1 MAIKITIKIVYS
13 LVGIFLFVNSA
24 LSQEINS
31 IRKATFGN
39 TDILLPPIEGYKEC
53 YSEPLVKQIA
63 DGTEVPSNMVLGF
76 YLNNRTFEKI
86 GSSDLSSF
94 DDYFKIYG
102 TIQIKDYKANHEI
115 LKQMQDAMG
124 GNFMSKNWDL
134 MKKEVDKI
142 GLEVEIGVPIVIKN
156 YNLNKNSFTY
166 IMIARYELEGVDPF
180 TLVMA
185 INGLLINEK
194 LIWMAYYLNYDGE
207 ESISRLQKNNNFILE
222 EFISGNIQK

>member
-1 MAIKITIKIVYS
+1 MAIKITIKIVCS
-13 LVGIFLFVNSA
+13 LLGIFLFVNSA

-31 IRKATFGN
+31 TRKATFGK
-39 TDILLPPIEGYKEC
+39 TDIFLPPIEGYKEC

-86 GSSDLSSF
+86 GSSELSSF

-166 IMIARYELEGVDPF
+166 VMIARYELEGVDPF

-207 ESISRLQKNNNFILE
+207 ESISRLQKNNDFILE
-222 EFISGNIQK
+222 EFISGNLQ

>member
-1 MAIKITIKIVYS
+1 MDIKSVGKIVCS
-13 LVGIFLFVNSA
+13 IFGILIFTNSILA
-24 LSQEINS
+24 QEIN
-31 IRKATFGN
+31 IARKTNFGD
-39 TDILLPPIEGYKEC
+39 TEISLPHVEGYREC
-53 YSEPLVKQIA
+53 YLEPTVKQIA

-86 GSSDLSSF
+86 GTSELSSF

-102 TIQIKDYKANHEI
+102 TIQIKDYKANHDI

-134 MKKEVDKI
+134 MKKEIDKI

-166 IMIARYELEGVDPF
+166 VMIARYDLEDIDPF

-207 ESISRLQKNNNFILE
+207 ESISKLQKNNDFILDQL
-222 EFISGNIQK
+222 ISGSFQK

>member
-1 MAIKITIKIVYS
+1 MEIKCASKIVCS
-13 LVGIFLFVNSA
+13 ILVILIFTNSILA
-24 LSQEINS
+24 QEID
-31 IRKATFGN
+31 IRRKTNFGN
-39 TDILLPPIEGYKEC
+39 TEIYLPPIEGYREC
-53 YSEPLVKQIA
+53 YLEPTVKQIA

-86 GSSDLSSF
+86 GSSELSRF

-102 TIQIKDYKANHEI
+102 TIQVKDYKANRDI

-124 GNFMSKNWDL
+124 GNFMAKNWDL

-166 IMIARYELEGVDPF
+166 VMIARYELEGVDPF

-194 LIWMAYYLNYDGE
+194 LIWMAYYLHYDGE
-207 ESISRLQKNNNFILE
+207 ESISRLQRNNDFILE
-222 EFISGNIQK
+222 ELISGNLQR